1 MTTVASRMFHRSRQY
16 EPGWK
21 MTPRLMTWLN
31 IHTHTHARTHVHQ
44 RYNYRTLDYQTD
56 HEKTRLQNTAL
67 LSSKIC
73 LMKWSNHPIEHWLI
87 YGRPILIRCVL
98 YLSLSLS
105 LSLSLPR
112 FNGHF
117 TGEPELA
124 GVYRSKGWWRWWW
137 QLDYRSHKPCKVP
150 VLYHRIK
157 YCNWQKMQSF

>member
-56 HEKTRLQNTAL
+56 HEKKTDCKIQRCCLRRSVWWNEVIIQ
-67 LSSKIC
+67 SST
-73 LMKWSNHPIEHWLI
+73 
-87 YGRPILIRCVL
+87 GL
-98 YLSLSLS
+98 YMADLFWFVVYCISLSLS
-105 LSLSLPR
+105 LSLSR